1 MKIDPEDLI
10 TTIEASRIL
19 EVSESTVRGWCDAK
33 KLNVVAIV
41 GGKRRL
47 LDKKEVERFKTEREG
62 GRE

>member
-19 EVSESTVRGWCDAK
+19 EVSESTVRGWCDSG

-47 LDKKEVERFKTEREG
+47 LDKKEVERFKAERERG
-62 GRE
+62 